1 MADLKLIVVEPYTVG
16 DIEKTEFKHHYEVN
30 GILFKAGEQFDWKKH
45 LTREGSVQQMERLLT
60 LLADFY
66 YVGDGQELSE
76 ADALLKELEKVHVEI
91 GEIEK
96 ENQRKKSDLTM
107 KLKEDAQD
115 LRVYFQFV
123 GMEADMLELDSRRK
137 LLMAQLSKPATWMAA
152 ATKLIQSE
160 MRCLLP
166 LIGSKDGKFFV
177 WHAPQE
183 SARLKPDMLRDYPMM
198 LEQLLGKDELLRL
211 IGTRRALMQPGNPSQ
226 VKMPSRG

>member
-1 MADLKLIVVEPYTVG
+1 MAELKIITVEPYTVG
-16 DIEKTEFKHHYEVN
+16 DVEETEFKHHYDFR
-30 GILFKAGEQFDWKKH
+30 GILFKAGDQFDWKKY
-45 LTREGSVQQMERLLT
+45 LTKENSIKAMERLLT
-60 LLADFY
+60 MLADFY
-66 YVGDGQELSE
+66 YVGDDEEPSE
-76 ADALLKELEKVHVEI
+76 ADKLLKDLEQVHIEI

-96 ENQRKKSDLTM
+96 ENQRIKSELTM

-123 GMEADMLELDSRRK
+123 GMESEMLVLDARRK
-137 LLMAQLSKPATWMAA
+137 LLMAQLSKPATLMAA

-177 WHAPQE
+177 WHAPQDHG
-183 SARLKPDMLRDYPMM
+183 RLKPDMLRDFPMM

-211 IGTRRALMQPGNPSQ
+211 IGTRRALMQPAGQ

>member
-1 MADLKLIVVEPYTVG
+1 MADMKVIVVEPYTVG
-16 DIEKTEFKHHYEVN
+16 DIEKTEFKHHYDVN
-30 GILFKAGEQFDWKKH
+30 GVVFKAGDQFDWKKH
-45 LTREGSVQQMERLLT
+45 LTKPDAVLAMERLLT
-60 LLADFY
+60 LLSDFY
-66 YVGDGQELSE
+66 YTGDDQPISD
-76 ADALLKELEKVHVEI
+76 ADQLLAELEKVHVEI

-96 ENQRKKSDLTM
+96 ENQRKKSELTM

-123 GMEADMLELDSRRK
+123 GMEAAMLELDGRRK

-177 WHAPQE
+177 WHAPQDV
-183 SARLKPDMLRDYPMM
+183 ARLKPDMLRDYPMM
-198 LEQLLGKDELLRL
+198 LEQLLGKEEFLRL
-211 IGTRRALMQPGNPSQ
+211 IGTRRALMQPRGGV
-226 VKMPSRG
+226 VKMPESRG